1 MISSQHLFAI
11 AFSGM
16 NPSKYP
22 MSSFGKSNEKRLDY
36 KPKDRTSAPLKTQK
50 EAVWGPK
57 GARTTGLERNVLH
70 ARCFCSLMTQP
81 TRSHLQAFWDRNSL
95 RILEPYPQT
104 CSSLW
109 RSSHFLLQPPQHLH
123 SDLENRL
130 RRKKNCEDRVH
141 SCSYLARQKGL
152 LTIKNPSASPIKD
165 SGVWAKHND
174 FWDAYRRRRTRP
186 THWETKLSLQY
197 RLWKSTPLLETH
209 IASVLIEKLLYSRIN
224 LSGKRQQICH
234 QK

>member
-1 MISSQHLFAI
+1 MLVASAHWWRNRPDHICRLFETEI
-11 AFSGM
+11 ASEYLNLILKHVVRYGV
-16 NPSKYP
+16 
-22 MSSFGKSNEKRLDY
+22 
-36 KPKDRTSAPLKTQK
+36 PLTFYY
-50 EAVWGPK
+50 
-57 GARTTGLERNVLH
+57 N
-70 ARCFCSLMTQP
+70 
-81 TRSHLQAFWDRNSL
+81 
-95 RILEPYPQT
+95 
-104 CSSLW
+104 
-109 RSSHFLLQPPQHLH
+109 LH
-123 SDLENRL
+123 SIFTPTSKIDWEG
-130 RRKKNCEDRVH
+130 KKNCEDRVH

-224 LSGKRQQICH
+224 LSGKRQKICH